1 MATHRTKQRLR
12 PAPCCPT
19 SFATTAPGQ
28 PTSPISARPTPST
41 ARGGTDRSCGP
52 GGGRPDAT
60 PDARARPASSLA
72 RTLRQRAS
80 RRADASPAIGGAAAI
95 RFGRWR
101 SGRNLP
107 GPGPQVQDGTA
118 PEHLRVF
125 AGQAAITSP
134 LTSTHRADQ
143 CKQER
148 TAPADDVA
156 HRCLNF
162 RCEIEQRV
170 PDLVFLLWQVLGSEP
185 TLAEPTVLTAI

>member
-1 MATHRTKQRLR
+1 MGQGAVGRMPPRTPVRDRQARWRGRCASEPAAEQMPRQPSAALRL
-12 PAPCCPT
+12 
-19 SFATTAPGQ
+19 SG
-28 PTSPISARPTPST
+28 SA
-41 ARGGTDRSCGP
+41 AGGGTDSGH
-52 GGGRPDAT
+52 
-60 PDARARPASSLA
+60 
-72 RTLRQRAS
+72 RQRPLRTESAWRVLS
-80 RRADASPAIGGAAAI
+80 QVRVLQVTPFDISEINAGSGQLGANPAIDIAGPPA
-95 RFGRWR
+95 RR
-101 SGRNLP
+101 SSADP
-107 GPGPQVQDGTA
+107 GPGPPVQDGTA

-162 RCEIEQRV
+162 RCEIAQRV

-185 TLAEPTVLTAI
+185 T

>member
-1 MATHRTKQRLR
+1 MW
-12 PAPCCPT
+12 
-19 SFATTAPGQ
+19 
-28 PTSPISARPTPST
+28 
-41 ARGGTDRSCGP
+41 ARGRSAGCHP
-52 GGGRPDAT
+52 GRPCETGKLAGEDVA
-60 PDARARPASSLA
+60 PASQPQSRCLA
-72 RTLRQRAS
+72 S
-80 RRADASPAIGGAAAI
+80 HRRRCGYPVRPLAAVQTQDIGSG
-95 RFGRWR
+95 R

-107 GPGPQVQDGTA
+107 GPGPPVQDGTA

-162 RCEIEQRV
+162 RCEIAQRV